1 MSDKSLFRPDTAFW
15 SVLPPVPLMG
25 VGTALVESVEHYV
38 IRLAW
43 ITGTSVKSIVS
54 LPAPFDEP
62 GIRKTTLASS
72 FCGPGKVYKRR
83 IENLEILTGVE
94 TIRCGSFYLLDA
106 ILTPGAVGR
115 ASGYHRWCP
124 QCYKEWDEAT
134 SWEPLQWSIDLRVT
148 CPDHGCDLED
158 RCRHCGAIQKPS
170 VRYQSR
176 RNCSKCQRSLAGDGA
191 WSVKPRYVSWAE
203 GQLSKLVELCA
214 TPGRDPLPGTTF
226 ETFAYTITRSAPS
239 NPALS
244 VGASDALARLVRLNF
259 PRGLPKGSGVR
270 VRLHTLINAC
280 ALQGISVQDL
290 LLNPV
295 ESGALSFIERWGEY
309 RPLELPSGHDEE
321 NVLVLASF
329 LEALLANQ
337 KMFYLPHPRS
347 AMREL
352 KVTRRAVS
360 TVSPDVY
367 GRYMLRYQ
375 RQASSGAL
383 RRAEQ
388 AFLRA
393 LNCIKA
399 IRPNPFG
406 PSDGRKARKLVARTL
421 DISVEDAWQMVRCI
435 THWRRAIELA
445 KAKVL
450 GLSLQEL
457 RAQKKLGGI
466 GEQWC

>member
-1 MSDKSLFRPDTAFW
+1 MSDKFLHRPGSTFW

-43 ITGTSVKSIVS
+43 ITGTSVKRIVS

-62 GIRKTTLASS
+62 GIRKTAMASS

-83 IENLEILTGVE
+83 IENLETLTGIK
-94 TIRCGSFYLLDA
+94 TIRCGSFYALDGVLTSNA
-106 ILTPGAVGR
+106 IGR

-124 QCYKEWDEAT
+124 QCYKAWDEAT
-134 SWEPLQWSIDLRVT
+134 SWEPLQWSIDLRIT

-158 RCRHCGAIQKPS
+158 RCRHCGAVQKPS

-191 WSVKPRYVSWAE
+191 WSVKPRYASWAE
-203 GQLSKLVELCA
+203 DQLSNLVELCA
-214 TPGRDPLPGTTF
+214 TPGRNPLPSTTF
-226 ETFAYTITRSAPS
+226 EIFARAAMRSASSSPS
-239 NPALS
+239 LS
-244 VGASDALARLVRLNF
+244 VGATDAFARLVRLNC
-259 PRGLPKGSGVR
+259 PRGHLKGEPVR

-280 ALQGISVQDL
+280 ALQGISVQEL
-290 LLNPV
+290 LLSPG
-295 ESGALSFIERWGEY
+295 ESGALSFIEGRGEY
-309 RPLELPSGHDEE
+309 RPLELPSRRDGVG
-321 NVLVLASF
+321 VLVFASC
-329 LEALLANQ
+329 LETLLANQ
-337 KMFYLPHPRS
+337 KMLYLPHPRS
-347 AMREL
+347 VMREI
-352 KVTRRAVS
+352 KVTRRAVLAM
-360 TVSPDVY
+360 SPDVY
-367 GRYMLRYQ
+367 DRYMSRYQ
-375 RQASSGAL
+375 RQAPPGEL

-388 AFLRA
+388 IFLRA

-399 IRPNPFG
+399 VRPNPFG
-406 PSDGRKARKLVARTL
+406 PSDGKKARRLVARTL
-421 DISVEDAWQMVRCI
+421 DISVEDAWQLVRCI

-445 KAKVL
+445 KAKML

>member
-158 RCRHCGAIQKPS
+158 RCRRCGAIQKPS
-170 VRYQSR
+170 VRYPSR
-176 RNCSKCQRSLAGDGA
+176 RHCSKCQRSLAGDGA

-214 TPGRDPLPGTTF
+214 TPGLAPLPCTTF
-226 ETFAYTITRSAPS
+226 EAFARTIMRSASSGPPRS
-239 NPALS
+239 SGASHALS
-244 VGASDALARLVRLNF
+244 RLVRLH
-259 PRGLPKGSGVR
+259 GSSHQVGNGVR

-280 ALQGISVQDL
+280 ALQGISVREL
-290 LLNPV
+290 LLSPV
-295 ESGALSFIERWGEY
+295 EAASSPLKDNWGNY
-309 RPLELPSGHDEE
+309 QPLELSDGHQTDGA
-321 NVLVLASF
+321 LVLAHF
-329 LEALLANQ
+329 LKALLANPR
-337 KMFYLPHPRS
+337 KFYLPHPQS
-347 AMREL
+347 ALREI
-352 KVTRRAVS
+352 KVTRREVS
-360 TVSPDVY
+360 AMSPDIY
-367 GRYMLRYQ
+367 DRYMVRYR
-375 RQASSGAL
+375 RQAPLSEL
-383 RRAEQ
+383 QRAEQ
-388 AFLRA
+388 AFLKA
-393 LNCIKA
+393 LDCVKA
-399 IRPNPFG
+399 VRPNPFG
-406 PSDGRKARKLVARTL
+406 PSDVKKARRLVARTL
-421 DISVEDAWQMVRCI
+421 GISVEDAWQMVRCI

-450 GLSLQEL
+450 RLSLQEL
-457 RAQKKLGGI
+457 RAQKKLGGT
-466 GEQWC
+466 GKQWC

>member
-1 MSDKSLFRPDTAFW
+1 MSDKSLYCPDDAFW

-25 VGTALVESVEHYV
+25 VGTTLVESVEHYV

-43 ITGTSVKSIVS
+43 ITGTSVKRIVS

-134 SWEPLQWSIDLRVT
+134 SWEPLQWSIELRIT
-148 CPDHGCDLED
+148 CPDHGCDLEH
-158 RCRHCGAIQKPS
+158 RCRHCGAKQKPS

-176 RNCSKCQRSLAGDGA
+176 RNCSKCQRSLAGDGVR
-191 WSVKPRYVSWAE
+191 SVKPRYVSWAE

-214 TPGRDPLPGTTF
+214 TPGRNPLPGTTF
-226 ETFAYTITRSAPS
+226 ETFARSTMRSASSKPS
-239 NPALS
+239 QSA
-244 VGASDALARLVRLNF
+244 GALARLVRLNL
-259 PRGLPKGSGVR
+259 PRGPRKGSGVR

-280 ALQGISVQDL
+280 ALQGISVQEL
-290 LLNPV
+290 LLNPE
-295 ESGALSFIERWGEY
+295 ESGALSFIERWEEY
-309 RPLELPSGHDEE
+309 RPLELPSGRDEKG
-321 NVLVLASF
+321 VLVLAGC
-329 LEALLANQ
+329 LEALLATQ
-337 KMFYLPHPRS
+337 KKLYLPHPRS
-347 AMREL
+347 AMREIN
-352 KVTRRAVS
+352 VTRGAVS
-360 TVSPDVY
+360 AVLSDVY
-367 GRYMLRYQ
+367 DRYMSRYQ
-375 RQASSGAL
+375 RQASSGEL

-388 AFLRA
+388 TFLRA

-406 PSDGRKARKLVARTL
+406 PSDGKKARRLVARTL
-421 DISVEDAWQMVRCI
+421 GISVEDAWQVVRCI
-435 THWRRAIELA
+435 THWRRVIELA